1 MSDLG
6 FALEAIMNV
15 ITECLYKKAF
25 NTKENLLKRLPYI
38 LIYIMINLLLII
50 MLTYIGIKLIES
62 NLILS
67 IITIMLAFLVTC
79 ILIYPFVKK
88 IN

>member
-50 MLTYIGIKLIES
+50 MLIYIGIKLTES

-67 IITIMLAFLVTC
+67 IITILLAFLVTC

-88 IN
+88 N